1 MLIIESSP
9 AYEPASWESFAVAEV
24 GAAAALAGLLV
35 VAASINI
42 ERIVGIPTV
51 VARLGGGLALFT
63 SGLAAGILL
72 LIPGLDHRIG
82 GFLLALCGILAG
94 LAVLLPRSLRRVE
107 PEYRRSTKMMT
118 AAAAFAALLMAFSG
132 TAYAFQAL
140 GGLYWLA
147 PGILLAFVVG
157 LGNSWVA
164 MIEILR

>member
-1 MLIIESSP
+1 MSGP
-9 AYEPASWESFAVAEV
+9 GYEAAAWESFAVAEV

-42 ERIVGIPTV
+42 GRILAIPTI

-63 SGLAAGILL
+63 SGLIAGIVL
-72 LIPGLDHRIG
+72 LIPGLDHRLG
-82 GFLLALCGILAG
+82 GLLLALSGILAG
-94 LAVLLPRSLRRVE
+94 AVAVLPRSLRRVE
-107 PEYRRSTKMMT
+107 PEYRRSTRMMT
-118 AAAAFAALLMAFSG
+118 MIACVAAALIAFSG
-132 TAYAFQAL
+132 VTYGLQVL

-147 PGILLAFVVG
+147 PGIVLAFIVG